1 MPKKNYQKEQNR
13 VSGNSIYYTRTAQIS
28 ANAWSSNIMYIKTYR
43 VLTNFDVIDHSK
55 IILKQYLI
63 LKNLKK
69 GDIIQSKDLTKYAK
83 MNTIQSK
90 QKLVQHA
97 LKKAQDIG
105 MIVDTNTRCSIS
117 EFREFETVSYW
128 ANQLK
133 QPQTKNIK
141 KETNQGTQYSYVS
154 NACAFHNWLI
164 GKNFTYKNTIHTG
177 PNTFETMEDSVELDG
192 LEHLLKLYQKS
203 YNSEMYFIKIIKQYL
218 MDPIHEGKKSAVINI
233 AACAI
238 KSYFA
243 KNESAIT
250 FSFDCEINYENTKS
264 NMEQTSLTLEEIFM
278 MLTVG
283 KPNIMERALILC
295 KFHRGLDNIT
305 FADSFNY
312 EAWQQLVDYFGT
324 SDFTNWNTT
333 KCPVPI
339 KLLRVKTQ
347 YIHTGFLDVDAIDAL
362 KIYLK
367 YRLTLTNKPMAIGQP
382 LFITSKIKPV
392 SQRHVYR
399 IVRTLLKNSGLQE
412 VLDNYA
418 KVVKYKRNSHEFR
431 DTLKST
437 LIASGCRIDIADHVI
452 GHSPK
457 DSYEK
462 QTELFPKQ
470 MRDEFHKASRRL
482 NMFSNMS
489 ENIQG
494 NNSDIEIDEIRLEH
508 QKKIDS
514 LKRENHE
521 IRASLDDI
529 MRRISINE
537 DAILPPIH

>member
-1 MPKKNYQKEQNR
+1 MF
-13 VSGNSIYYTRTAQIS
+13 V
-28 ANAWSSNIMYIKTYR
+28 KTYK
-43 VLTNFDVIDHSK
+43 VLANYDDTDHST
-55 IILKQYLI
+55 INLKHSVI

-69 GDIIQSKDLTKYAK
+69 GQTVQSKDLIKYAE
-83 MNTIQSK
+83 MNTVQSK

-97 LKKAQDIG
+97 LKKAREMG
-105 MIVDTNTRCSIS
+105 MIADTNTKCSIS

-133 QPQTKNIK
+133 QTQTKNIK
-141 KETNQGTQYSYVS
+141 KETFQGTRYSYVS

-164 GKNFTYKNTIHTG
+164 GRNFTYKNTVQTG
-177 PNTFETMEDSVELDG
+177 SNSFETQEESTILEG
-192 LEHLLKLYQKS
+192 LEHLLKLYQES
-203 YNSEMYFIKIIKQYL
+203 YNSDMHFVKIIKQYL
-218 MDPIHEGKKSAVINI
+218 MDPIHKGKKSSVVNI
-233 AACAI
+233 STCAI

-243 KNESAIT
+243 KNESPVT
-250 FSFDCEINYENTKS
+250 FSFDSDINYENTKS

-278 MLTVG
+278 MLTIG

-312 EAWQQLVDYFGT
+312 ESWKQMVEYFGT
-324 SDFTNWNTT
+324 DNYNNWDVT

-347 YIHTGFLDVDAIDAL
+347 FIHTGFLDVDAIDAL
-362 KIYLK
+362 KTYLK
-367 YRLTLTNKPMAIGQP
+367 YRFELTNKAMTYGEP
-382 LFITSKIKPV
+382 LFITSKLKPV
-392 SQRHVYR
+392 TPQHVYR
-399 IVRTLLKNSGLQE
+399 IVRTLLKNSGLQQ
-412 VLDNYA
+412 VLENYT
-418 KVVKYKRNSHEFR
+418 KVIKYKKNSHEFR

-462 QTELFPKQ
+462 QTDLFPKQ
-470 MRDEFHKASRRL
+470 MKIEYHKASRRL
-482 NMFSNMS
+482 NMFSNMT

-494 NNSDIEIDEIRLEH
+494 VTSEDKINEIKEASRITIERLQKENVEIKSCLNAIMKQINS
-508 QKKIDS
+508 Q
-514 LKRENHE
+514 
-521 IRASLDDI
+521 
-529 MRRISINE
+529 E
-537 DAILPPIH
+537 DAILPPTISN

>member
-1 MPKKNYQKEQNR
+1 
-13 VSGNSIYYTRTAQIS
+13 
-28 ANAWSSNIMYIKTYR
+28 MYVKTYR
-43 VLTNFDVIDHSK
+43 VLANYDDTDHSTVNVK
-55 IILKQYLI
+55 HSVI

-69 GDIIQSKDLTKYAK
+69 DQTIQSKDLTKYAE
-83 MNTIQSK
+83 MNTMQSK

-97 LKKAQDIG
+97 LKKAQGIG
-105 MIVDTNTRCSIS
+105 MIVDCTTKCTIS

-133 QPQTKNIK
+133 QTQTKHIK
-141 KETNQGTQYSYVS
+141 KETFQGTRYSYVS

-164 GKNFTYKNTIHTG
+164 GRNFTYKNTIQTG
-177 PNTFETMEDSVELDG
+177 SNTFETQEESIVLEG

-203 YNSEMYFIKIIKQYL
+203 YNSDMYFIKIIKSYL
-218 MDPIHEGKKSAVINI
+218 MDPIHEGKKSSVVNI
-233 AACAI
+233 STCAI

-243 KNESAIT
+243 KNDSSIT
-250 FSFDCEINYENTKS
+250 FSFDSEINYENTKS
-264 NMEQTSLTLEEIFM
+264 NMEQTSLTLEEIFQ
-278 MLTVG
+278 MLTIG

-312 EAWQQLVDYFGT
+312 ESWKQLVSYFGT
-324 SDFTNWNTT
+324 SNFDDWDAT

-347 YIHTGFLDVDAIDAL
+347 YIHTGFLDIDAIDAL
-362 KIYLK
+362 KTYLK
-367 YRLTLTNKPMAIGQP
+367 YRFELTGKPMIHGEP
-382 LFITSKIKPV
+382 LFITSKFKPV
-392 SQRHVYR
+392 TQQHVYR
-399 IVRTLLKNSGLQE
+399 IVRTLLKNSGLQQ
-412 VLDNYA
+412 VLENYT
-418 KVVKYKRNSHEFR
+418 KIIKYKKNSHEFR

-470 MRDEFHKASRRL
+470 MRIEYQKASGRL
-482 NMFSNMS
+482 NMFSNMV

-494 NNSDIEIDEIRLEH
+494 VTSEDKINEVKEASRITINRLQRENIEIKSCLNAIMKQINSD
-508 QKKIDS
+508 
-514 LKRENHE
+514 
-521 IRASLDDI
+521 
-529 MRRISINE
+529 E
-537 DAILPPIH
+537 DAILPPTVSN